1 MIRGDIYQ
9 VKLIFILYKSAQVSS
24 DRSPPPPLL
33 AAAAVAAKAASNE
46 PGLKEDNNMEV
57 AAKAANSALEMAQFE
72 YLRAMAMA
80 SVAQQQQQ
88 SSDGLAAAYRDL
100 LVKQQ
105 QINQRKSMEDVL
117 KKLAA
122 KGNQSDAN
130 LDSPR

>member
-1 MIRGDIYQ
+1 M
-9 VKLIFILYKSAQVSS
+9 
-24 DRSPPPPLL
+24 
-33 AAAAVAAKAASNE
+33 AAKAASNE
-46 PGLKEDNNMEV
+46 PGLKEDNNMDV

-88 SSDGLAAAYRDL
+88 QSPDGLAAAYRDL

-122 KGNQSDAN
+122 KGNQAEAN